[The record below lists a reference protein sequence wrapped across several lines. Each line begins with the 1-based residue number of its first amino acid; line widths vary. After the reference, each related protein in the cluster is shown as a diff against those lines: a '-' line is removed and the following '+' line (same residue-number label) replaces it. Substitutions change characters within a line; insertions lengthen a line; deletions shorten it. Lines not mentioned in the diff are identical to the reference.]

1 MIVYLESIT
10 DAAELA
16 EYRRIG
22 VPTLAASKAK
32 FLVRNGRFEMLEGPA
47 PHSVLLLEFPTM
59 ADAKE
64 WYESPQY
71 QQAAA
76 TPVCRRHLPG
86 PVRRGPRGHLMRDC
100 QLASRSRGGIV

>member
-10 DAAELA
+10 DATELA

-32 FLVRNGRFEMLEGPA
+32 FLVRNGRFEMLEGHA
-47 PHSVLLLEFPTM
+47 PQSVLMLEFPTM

-64 WYESPQY
+64 WYASPQY
-71 QQAAA
+71 QEALQHRHAGA
-76 TPVCRRHLPG
+76 TCRALFVEG
-86 PVRRGPRGHLMRDC
+86 LEGV
-100 QLASRSRGGIV
+100 

>member
-1 MIVYLESIT
+1 MSVYMIVYLESIT
-10 DAAELA
+10 DATELA

-47 PHSVLLLEFPTM
+47 PQSVLMLEFPTM

-71 QQAAA
+71 QEALQHRYAGA
-76 TPVCRRHLPG
+76 TCRALFVEG
-86 PVRRGPRGHLMRDC
+86 LEGV
-100 QLASRSRGGIV
+100 